1 MNVVVLVLS
10 KFSAI
15 VYYLFNV
22 IDHYLPVPSFVAL
35 CLRSFKDHCLVFV
48 PTKKQAHRQRLLLGL
63 LGIKASELHGSL
75 TQLQRLEALKGF
87 KESEVDVLIATDLA
101 ARGLDIENVRTVINY
116 SMPPTLKQYIHRVG
130 RTARAGKSGK

>member
-1 MNVVVLVLS
+1 M
-10 KFSAI
+10 
-15 VYYLFNV
+15 
-22 IDHYLPVPSFVAL
+22 
-35 CLRSFKDHCLVFV
+35 FV

-63 LGIKASELHGSL
+63 LGLRASELHGSL

-87 KESEVDVLIATDLA
+87 KESEVDVLVATDLA

-116 SMPPTLKQYIHRVG
+116 SMPPTVKQYIHRVG